1 MLVFFTDFV
10 DTYCAFN
17 VIIRIGCLNTPLD
30 MGKEEAIVMENIS
43 IALSVIGIV
52 FVVLVVLFIAV
63 KVFSLVVG
71 KVEST
76 VSTAANT
83 TEG

>member
-1 MLVFFTDFV
+1 
-10 DTYCAFN
+10 
-17 VIIRIGCLNTPLD
+17 